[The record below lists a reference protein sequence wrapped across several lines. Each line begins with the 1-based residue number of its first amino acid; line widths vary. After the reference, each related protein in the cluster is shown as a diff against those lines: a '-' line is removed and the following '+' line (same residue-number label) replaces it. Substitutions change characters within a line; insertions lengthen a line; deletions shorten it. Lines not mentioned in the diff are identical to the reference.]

1 MALLIY
7 SSGTTGRPRE
17 VMREHSNLDALCH
30 SIIEASLTG
39 DDHGVSI
46 LPQPCSY
53 RARRWIPVGRSRY
66 GAGRRAVNPRH
77 RRPSWRPLT
86 QPESTWGAPPA
97 DITLLPPF
105 VDGNGT
111 TRRPAE
117 HKGAA
122 RSGGGA
128 DRAQCALAQEPY
140 SLRTTEPTVF
150 RPSRSRWA
158 CAASC
163 RGSACLRL
171 PEWFLPR
178 SL

>member
-1 MALLIY
+1 MLD
-7 SSGTTGRPRE
+7 
-17 VMREHSNLDALCH
+17 HSNLDALCH
-30 SIIEASLTG
+30 GIIEASLTG
-39 DDHGVSI
+39 DDHGLLI
-46 LPQPCSY
+46 LPSHAATGYVVGSPW
-53 RARRWIPVGRSRY
+53 AGHVLGLVVGRSTLGIGGRA
-66 GAGRRAVNPRH
+66 GALLHSR
-77 RRPSWRPLT
+77 S
-86 QPESTWGAPPA
+86 QPGGAPPA

-111 TRRPAE
+111 TRRPTE

-140 SLRTTEPTVF
+140 SLRTTEPTVS

-163 RGSACLRL
+163 RG
-171 PEWFLPR
+171 
-178 SL
+178 